1 MTKRIIT
8 TRIIDLVQIKIKKS
22 KLLCAVY
29 LFLLKSK
36 LDSVVY
42 IHVSN
47 IFKLGLME
55 KALTLTEKKRLSI
68 LAAAQEEFKEKGFLG
83 ASMDSLA
90 KRAEVSKRT
99 VYNHFPSKD
108 ILFHNIVKQL
118 CDSFSQAVNIK
129 YQVNE
134 PLDKQLYIAAVREI
148 QLLESECFRDLNL
161 ITLAEFI
168 RSPELASSTLEHL
181 AQQKDGLHVWINDA
195 TSDGRLNVVD
205 ADYAAQQFLGLIK
218 ASAFWPQ
225 LFMKQAFPSAEQQKI
240 IADDA
245 VLMFLARY
253 EI

>member
-1 MTKRIIT
+1 
-8 TRIIDLVQIKIKKS
+8 
-22 KLLCAVY
+22 
-29 LFLLKSK
+29 
-36 LDSVVY
+36 
-42 IHVSN
+42 
-47 IFKLGLME
+47 ME
-55 KALTLTEKKRLSI
+55 KALTLTETKRVDI

-99 VYNHFPSKD
+99 VYNHFPSKE

-118 CDSFSQAVNIK
+118 CDSFSQAVNIQ
-129 YQVNE
+129 YQSNK
-134 PLDKQLYIAAVREI
+134 PLDEQLHIVATSEI
-148 QLLESECFRDLNL
+148 QLLGSECFRDLNR
-161 ITLAEFI
+161 ITIAEFI

-181 AQQKDGLHVWINDA
+181 GQQKNGLHVWINDA
-195 TSDGRLNVVD
+195 ISDGRLKAVD

-225 LFMKQAFPSAEQQKI
+225 LFLKQTFPSAEQQKI

-253 EI
+253 KI

>member
-1 MTKRIIT
+1 MH
-8 TRIIDLVQIKIKKS
+8 
-22 KLLCAVY
+22 KL
-29 LFLLKSK
+29 
-36 LDSVVY
+36 
-42 IHVSN
+42 
-47 IFKLGLME
+47 
-55 KALTLTEKKRLSI
+55 LTLTQKKRVDI
-68 LAAAQEEFKEKGFLG
+68 LTAAKEEFKEKGFLG

-118 CDSFSQAVNIK
+118 CDSFSQAVNIQ
-129 YQVNE
+129 YQGNV
-134 PLDKQLYIAAVREI
+134 PLAEQLHVAAISEI
-148 QLLESECFRDLNL
+148 QLLGTECFRDLNR
-161 ITLAEFI
+161 IILAEFI

-181 AQQKDGLHVWINDA
+181 GQQKDGLHVWINQA
-195 TSDGRLNVVD
+195 INDGRLKPVD

-225 LFMKQAFPSAEQQKI
+225 LLMNQTFPTPEQQKI

>member
-1 MTKRIIT
+1 
-8 TRIIDLVQIKIKKS
+8 
-22 KLLCAVY
+22 
-29 LFLLKSK
+29 
-36 LDSVVY
+36 
-42 IHVSN
+42 
-47 IFKLGLME
+47 ME
-55 KALTLTEKKRLSI
+55 KALTLTEKKRLDI
-68 LAAAQEEFKEKGFLG
+68 LAAAQAEFKEKGFLG

-118 CDSFSQAVNIK
+118 CDSFSQAVNIE
-129 YQVNE
+129 YQTNK
-134 PLDKQLYIAAVREI
+134 PLDEQLYIAAMSEI
-148 QLLESECFRDLNL
+148 KLLASDCFLDLNR

-181 AQQKDGLHVWINDA
+181 GKQKDGLHVWINDA
-195 TSDGRLNVVD
+195 INDGRLKSVD

-225 LFMKQAFPSAEQQKI
+225 LLMNQAFPSTEQQQI

-253 EI
+253 EM

>member
-1 MTKRIIT
+1 
-8 TRIIDLVQIKIKKS
+8 
-22 KLLCAVY
+22 
-29 LFLLKSK
+29 
-36 LDSVVY
+36 
-42 IHVSN
+42 
-47 IFKLGLME
+47 ME
-55 KALTLTEKKRLSI
+55 KALTLTEKKRLDI

-99 VYNHFPSKD
+99 VYNHFPSKEV
-108 ILFHNIVKQL
+108 LFHNIVKQL
-118 CDSFSQAVNIK
+118 CDSFSQAVNIE
-129 YQVNE
+129 YQTNK
-134 PLDKQLYIAAVREI
+134 PLDEQLYIAAMSEI
-148 QLLESECFRDLNL
+148 KLLASDCFLDLNR

-181 AQQKDGLHVWINDA
+181 GKQKDGLHVWINEA
-195 TSDGRLNVVD
+195 INDGRLKPVD

-225 LFMKQAFPSAEQQKI
+225 LLMNQVFPSTEQQKI

-253 EI
+253 EA